1 MKTGEEKDVIE
12 KKDVT
17 APSTAPIRPEDGG
30 DNDETSV
37 TPGEGRSEAPSER
50 SKPFPQT
57 PDTFLKAR
65 AEPEFVGEQ
74 RRETFSRLFV
84 TSPLSSQLHELHY
97 WHADVTPSTLFLLAL
112 YLQSCNATF
121 AALDELDELEL
132 IQMNFWLNPCA

>member
-17 APSTAPIRPEDGG
+17 SPSTAPIRPEDGG

-37 TPGEGRSEAPSER
+37 TPGEGRSEAPSGR

-74 RRETFSRLFV
+74 RREQLAGSLSQVPYHHSSMSCTIGMRMLRQAHFFYLLYIYNPAMPHSRPWM
-84 TSPLSSQLHELHY
+84 S
-97 WHADVTPSTLFLLAL
+97 W
-112 YLQSCNATF
+112 
-121 AALDELDELEL
+121 
-132 IQMNFWLNPCA
+132 MK